1 MTRYFW
7 ALKQNNWNW
16 NQTFWFPLYLLIDH
30 LEITRL
36 HHQTKLCVPVD
47 DLLKKTLFEHAV
59 PRVLWGIPR
68 PISHIN
74 TAVGSL
80 LAVYNAA
87 RAYAGHWLCGLFII
101 RYLIEPSILNVYV
114 PTHPRILEQ
123 DSRWR
128 HRNKTICKTI
138 TTTVYSITAVSM
150 VF

>member
-47 DLLKKTLFEHAV
+47 DLLKKTLFELAV
-59 PRVLWGIPR
+59 PRVLWGTPR

-80 LAVYNAA
+80 LAVDNAA
-87 RAYAGHWLCGLFII
+87 RAYVGHWLCGLFII
-101 RYLIEPSILNVYV
+101 RNLIEPSILNFYV

-150 VF
+150 FF